1 MKKIFKITFF
11 VALALSLLVATLLTV
26 SAVSALSDSSVS
38 IIGGADGPTAVFIT
52 STLLLDSPAGW
63 VLCLALITLIASAIG
78 WVVNKKK

>member
-52 STLLLDSPAGW
+52 STLLLDSPACW

>member
-38 IIGGADGPTAVFIT
+38 IIGGADGPTTILISDIPPRPWVGPVLSGLVI
-52 STLLLDSPAGW
+52 LLC
-63 VLCLALITLIASAIG
+63 VIG
-78 WVVNKKK
+78 IIKTRKK